1 MKRRL
6 FSLILALVLLTPLA
20 LAVEYTPLDQK
31 LMLQVRNG
39 SGLTGTL
46 TFDASKGAQM
56 SALDPATNTMLSS
69 LLPGSTMDVR
79 FLRALFGAN

>member
-46 TFDASKGAQM
+46 TFDA
-56 SALDPATNTMLSS
+56 
-69 LLPGSTMDVR
+69 
-79 FLRALFGAN
+79 